1 MSDESVKIC
10 NAIIQ
15 EEEYYSDIQGEYIA
29 KKNNLNSKYKN
40 SLIGVIVTCIFFII
54 LIIIGIILLFIKNK
68 KNKNTKNNKIDVK
81 KIIALILFIIAF
93 LCSISS
99 IGLGYFTNKN
109 KNDRDNLVEPVLNDK
124 YRPCYSS
131 AQKKLI
137 IDETAPPKDRIHL
150 GLDLNGLG
158 IGGSLGTF
166 TYSEENSNMQDIS
179 NNSLTS
185 NQTRDKQ
192 SSYSGTTSSYYDT
205 NASAGTNSS
214 NTTENR
220 RGNTNNSTSNASASS
235 SGGTTSQ
242 VNLLI

>member
-10 NAIIQ
+10 NTIIQ

-40 SLIGVIVTCIFFII
+40 SLIGVVVTIIFFII
-54 LIIIGIILLFIKNK
+54 FIIIGIILLFIKNK
-68 KNKNTKNNKIDVK
+68 KNKSKNSKIDVK
-81 KIIALILFIIAF
+81 KIIAIILFILASI
-93 LCSISS
+93 CSVTS

-109 KNDRDNLVEPVLNDK
+109 KNAKDNLVEPVIDDK

-137 IDETAPPKDRIHL
+137 IDQVEPPKNINQL
-150 GLDLNGLG
+150 GLDLSGFNVDG
-158 IGGSLGTF
+158 LGTF
-166 TYSEENSNMQDIS
+166 TYSQDSSNMQDTS
-179 NNSLTS
+179 GNSLTS

-205 NASAGTNSS
+205 NASAGANSS
-214 NTTENR
+214 NTSENR

-235 SGGTTSQ
+235 SGGTRSQ